1 MSEALTSLGLAQRPS
16 EGHLSFSGE
25 VCRYSGQHLRWSS
38 FCQHPWHL
46 DASLLPVSW
55 LDRWSLESLR
65 E

>member
-25 VCRYSGQHLRWSS
+25 VCRYSGQHLR
-38 FCQHPWHL
+38 PWHL